1 MSYKTRLEELEQKA
15 PGAYSASSA
24 VLDAQKALKDYEGRK
39 PGAYTSQYTGQLDKL
54 LQKIQNRKFEYDM
67 NSDGLYQQMKDR
79 YLEQGKQAAKN
90 AATEASALTGG
101 YGNSYAASAAAQA
114 NQQYLLGLNDKATDL
129 YGLALARYQQDGNDL
144 ATQYGLVNARDATD
158 YARHQDDVTDFYNY
172 LTYLQGRE
180 NSLYSRD
187 YGEYTDR
194 LNRYNADRDYL
205 YNGYRG
211 DVSDEQWRQQLA
223 ENARQF
229 NANLALQQ
237 QKAAASAASAASA
250 KSSKGGSTSTTGK
263 SEYSRW
269 YKALGSK
276 QKTTANKVFASPV
289 AVQGYIAN
297 ASGHG
302 VSAADTYNYV
312 RKAVNNGTI
321 TAEQLDKYMT
331 MHYGGRK

>member
-15 PGAYSASSA
+15 PGAYSASGA
-24 VLDAQKALKDYEGRK
+24 VLDAQRALKDYESKK
-39 PGAYTSQYTGQLDKL
+39 PGAYTSQYTGQLDNL

-114 NQQYLLGLNDKATDL
+114 NQQYLQGLNDKATDL
-129 YGLALARYQQDGNDL
+129 YSLALARYQQEGNDL

-180 NSLYSRD
+180 NNLYSRD

-211 DVSDEQWRQQLA
+211 DVTDEQWRQQMA

-237 QKAAASAASAASA
+237 QKAAASAASA
-250 KSSKGGSTSTTGK
+250 KSGKSGSGTSTTGK
-263 SEYSRW
+263 
-269 YKALGSK
+269 ALDSK
-276 QKTTANKVFASPV
+276 EKMTANKVFASPG

-312 RKAVNNGTI
+312 RQAVNNGTI
-321 TAEQLDKYMT
+321 TAAQLDKYMT
-331 MHYGGRK
+331 MYYGGRK

>member
-1 MSYKTRLEELEQKA
+1 MSYKTRLEELERQA
-15 PGAYSASSA
+15 PGAYSASGA
-24 VLDAQKALKDYEGRK
+24 VLDAQRALKDYESKK

-114 NQQYLLGLNDKATDL
+114 NQQYLQGLNDKATDL
-129 YGLALARYQQDGNDL
+129 YSLALARYQQEGNDL

-180 NSLYSRD
+180 NNLYSRD

-211 DVSDEQWRQQLA
+211 DVTDEQWRQQMA

-237 QKAAASAASAASA
+237 QKAAASAASA
-250 KSSKGGSTSTTGK
+250 KSGK
-263 SEYSRW
+263 SGSGTSITD
-269 YKALGSK
+269 KALDSK
-276 QKTTANKVFASPV
+276 KKMTANKVFASPG

-312 RKAVNNGTI
+312 RQAVNNGTI
-321 TAEQLDKYMT
+321 TAAQLDKYMT
-331 MHYGGRK
+331 MYYGGRK

>member
-1 MSYKTRLEELEQKA
+1 MSYKTRLEELEQQA

-24 VLDAQKALKDYEGRK
+24 VLGAQKALKDYEGRK

-90 AATEASALTGG
+90 AAADASALTGG

-114 NQQYLLGLNDKATDL
+114 NQQYLQGLNDKATDL
-129 YGLALARYQQDGNDL
+129 YSLALARYQQDGNDL

-172 LTYLQGRE
+172 LSYLQGRE

-211 DVSDEQWRQQLA
+211 DVSDEQWRQQMA
-223 ENARQF
+223 ENTRQF

-237 QKAAASAASAASA
+237 QAAARAAST
-250 KSSKGGSTSTTGK
+250 KSSKSSGTSTADK
-263 SEYSRW
+263 SKYSRW
-269 YKALGSK
+269 YKGLNSK
-276 QKTTANKVFASPV
+276 QKTTANKVFSGPAT
-289 AVQGYIAN
+289 VQGYIAN
-297 ASGHG
+297 ASGRG

-312 RKAVNNGTI
+312 RQAVNNGTI
-321 TAEQLDKYMT
+321 TAEQLDRYMT
-331 MHYGGRK
+331 MYYGGRK

>member
-1 MSYKTRLEELEQKA
+1 MSYKTRLEELEQQA

-24 VLDAQKALKDYEGRK
+24 VLGAQKALKDYEGRK

-90 AATEASALTGG
+90 AAADASALTGG

-114 NQQYLLGLNDKATDL
+114 NQQYLQGLNDKATDL
-129 YGLALARYQQDGNDL
+129 YSLALARYQQDGNDL

-172 LTYLQGRE
+172 LSYLQGRE

-211 DVSDEQWRQQLA
+211 DVSDEQWRQQMA
-223 ENARQF
+223 ENTRQF

-237 QKAAASAASAASA
+237 QAAARAASTKNS
-250 KSSKGGSTSTTGK
+250 KSSGSGTSTADK

-269 YKALGSK
+269 YKSLGSK
-276 QKTTANKVFASPV
+276 QKTTANKVFSGPAT
-289 AVQGYIAN
+289 VQGYIAN

-312 RKAVNNGTI
+312 RQAVNNGTI
-321 TAEQLDKYMT
+321 TAEQLDRYMT
-331 MHYGGRK
+331 MYYGGRK

>member
-1 MSYKTRLEELEQKA
+1 MSYKTRLEELERQA
-15 PGAYSASSA
+15 PGAYSASGA
-24 VLDAQKALKDYEGRK
+24 VLDAQRALKDYESKK
-39 PGAYTSQYTGQLDKL
+39 PGAYTSQYTGQLDNL

-67 NSDGLYQQMKDR
+67 NSDGLYQQIKDR

-114 NQQYLLGLNDKATDL
+114 NQQYLQGLNDKATDL
-129 YGLALARYQQDGNDL
+129 YSLALARYQQDGNDL

-180 NSLYSRD
+180 NNLYSRD

-211 DVSDEQWRQQLA
+211 DVTDEQWRQQMA

-237 QKAAASAASAASA
+237 QKAAASAASA
-250 KSSKGGSTSTTGK
+250 KSGK
-263 SEYSRW
+263 SGSGTNTTD
-269 YKALGSK
+269 KALDRK
-276 QKTTANKVFASPV
+276 QKMTANKVFASPG

-312 RKAVNNGTI
+312 RQAVNKGTI
-321 TAEQLDKYMT
+321 TAAQLDKYMT
-331 MHYGGRK
+331 MYYGGRK

>member
-1 MSYKTRLEELEQKA
+1 MSYKTRLEELERQA
-15 PGAYSASSA
+15 PGAYSASGA
-24 VLDAQKALKDYEGRK
+24 VLDAQRALKDYESKK
-39 PGAYTSQYTGQLDKL
+39 PGAYTSQYTGQLDNL

-114 NQQYLLGLNDKATDL
+114 NQQYLQGLNDKATDL
-129 YGLALARYQQDGNDL
+129 YSLALARYQQEGNDL

-211 DVSDEQWRQQLA
+211 DVTDEQWRQQMA

-237 QKAAASAASAASA
+237 QKAAASAASA
-250 KSSKGGSTSTTGK
+250 KSGK
-263 SEYSRW
+263 SGSGTSITD
-269 YKALGSK
+269 KALDSK
-276 QKTTANKVFASPV
+276 KKMTANKVFASPG

-312 RKAVNNGTI
+312 RQAVNNGTI
-321 TAEQLDKYMT
+321 TAAQLDKYMT
-331 MHYGGRK
+331 MYYGGRK

>member
-1 MSYKTRLEELEQKA
+1 MSYKTRLEELERQA
-15 PGAYSASSA
+15 PGAYSASGA
-24 VLDAQKALKDYEGRK
+24 VLDAQRALKDYESKK
-39 PGAYTSQYTGQLDKL
+39 PGAYTSQYTGQLDNL

-67 NSDGLYQQMKDR
+67 NSDGLYQQIKDR
-79 YLEQGKQAAKN
+79 YLEQGEQAAKN

-114 NQQYLLGLNDKATDL
+114 NQQYLQGLNDKATDL
-129 YGLALARYQQDGNDL
+129 YSLALARYQQDGNDL
-144 ATQYGLVNARDATD
+144 AKQYGLVNARDATD

-180 NSLYSRD
+180 NNLYSRD

-211 DVSDEQWRQQLA
+211 DVTDEQWRQQMA

-237 QKAAASAASAASA
+237 QKSAASAASA
-250 KSSKGGSTSTTGK
+250 KSGKSGSGTSTTD
-263 SEYSRW
+263 
-269 YKALGSK
+269 KALDRK
-276 QKTTANKVFASPV
+276 KKMTANKVFASPG

-312 RKAVNNGTI
+312 RQAVNNGTI
-321 TAEQLDKYMT
+321 TAAQLDKYMT
-331 MHYGGRK
+331 MYYGGRK

>member
-1 MSYKTRLEELEQKA
+1 MSYKTRLEELERQA
-15 PGAYSASSA
+15 PGAYSASGA
-24 VLDAQKALKDYEGRK
+24 VLDAQRALKDYESKK
-39 PGAYTSQYTGQLDKL
+39 PGAYTSQYTGQLDNL

-114 NQQYLLGLNDKATDL
+114 NQQYLQGLNDKATDL
-129 YGLALARYQQDGNDL
+129 YSLALARYQQDGNDL

-180 NSLYSRD
+180 NNLYSRD

-211 DVSDEQWRQQLA
+211 DVTDEQWRQQMA

-237 QKAAASAASAASA
+237 QKAAASAASA
-250 KSSKGGSTSTTGK
+250 KSGKSGSGTSTAG
-263 SEYSRW
+263 
-269 YKALGSK
+269 KALERK
-276 QKTTANKVFASPV
+276 KEMTANKVFASPG

-312 RKAVNNGTI
+312 RQAVNNGTI
-321 TAEQLDKYMT
+321 TAAQLDKYMT
-331 MHYGGRK
+331 MYYGGRK

>member
-1 MSYKTRLEELEQKA
+1 MSYKTRLEELERQA
-15 PGAYSASSA
+15 PGAYSASGA
-24 VLDAQKALKDYEGRK
+24 VLDAQRALKDYESKK
-39 PGAYTSQYTGQLDKL
+39 PGAYTSQYTGQLDNL
-54 LQKIQNRKFEYDM
+54 LQKIQNRRFEYDM

-114 NQQYLLGLNDKATDL
+114 NQQYLQGLNDKATDL
-129 YGLALARYQQDGNDL
+129 YSLALARYQQEGNDL

-158 YARHQDDVTDFYNY
+158 YARHQDEVTDFYNY

-180 NSLYSRD
+180 NNLYSRD

-211 DVSDEQWRQQLA
+211 DITDEQWRQQMA

-237 QKAAASAASAASA
+237 QKAAASAASAKRS
-250 KSSKGGSTSTTGK
+250 KSGSGTSTMDK
-263 SEYSRW
+263 V
-269 YKALGSK
+269 LDSK
-276 QKTTANKVFASPV
+276 QKMTANKVFASPMT
-289 AVQGYIAN
+289 VQGYIAN

-312 RKAVNNGTI
+312 RQAVNNGTI
-321 TAEQLDKYMT
+321 TAAQLDKYMT
-331 MHYGGRK
+331 MYYGGRK

>member
-1 MSYKTRLEELEQKA
+1 MSYKTRLEELEQQA
-15 PGAYSASSA
+15 PGAYSASGA
-24 VLDAQKALKDYEGRK
+24 VLDAQRALKDYESKK
-39 PGAYTSQYTGQLDKL
+39 PGAYTSQYTGQLDNL

-67 NSDGLYQQMKDR
+67 NSDGLYQQVKDR

-114 NQQYLLGLNDKATDL
+114 NQQYLQGLNDKATDL
-129 YGLALARYQQDGNDL
+129 YSLALARYQQEGNDL

-180 NSLYSRD
+180 NNLYSRD

-211 DVSDEQWRQQLA
+211 DVTDEQWRQQMA
-223 ENARQF
+223 ENVRQF

-250 KSSKGGSTSTTGK
+250 KSGKSGSGTSVTGK
-263 SEYSRW
+263 E
-269 YKALGSK
+269 LDIK
-276 QKTTANKVFASPV
+276 QKMTANKVFASPRT
-289 AVQGYIAN
+289 VQGYIAN

-312 RKAVNNGTI
+312 RQAVNNGTI
-321 TAEQLDKYMT
+321 TAAQLDKYMT
-331 MHYGGRK
+331 MYYGGRK

>member
-1 MSYKTRLEELEQKA
+1 MSYKTRLEELEQQA
-15 PGAYSASSA
+15 PGAYSASGA
-24 VLDAQKALKDYEGRK
+24 VLDAQRALKDYESKK
-39 PGAYTSQYTGQLDKL
+39 PGAYTSQYTGQLDNL

-114 NQQYLLGLNDKATDL
+114 NQQYLQGLNDKATDL
-129 YGLALARYQQDGNDL
+129 YSLALARYQQEGNDL

-180 NSLYSRD
+180 NNLYSRD

-211 DVSDEQWRQQLA
+211 DVTDEQWRQQMA

-237 QKAAASAASAASA
+237 QKAAASAASA
-250 KSSKGGSTSTTGK
+250 KSGKSGSGTSVTGK
-263 SEYSRW
+263 E
-269 YKALGSK
+269 LDIK
-276 QKTTANKVFASPV
+276 QKMTANKVFASPRT
-289 AVQGYIAN
+289 VQGYIAN

-312 RKAVNNGTI
+312 RQAVNNGTI
-321 TAEQLDKYMT
+321 TAAQLDKYMT
-331 MHYGGRK
+331 MYYGGRK

>member
-1 MSYKTRLEELEQKA
+1 MSYKTRLEELEQQA
-15 PGAYSASSA
+15 PGAYSASGA

-39 PGAYTSQYTGQLDKL
+39 PGAYTSQYTGQLDSL
-54 LQKIQNRKFEYDM
+54 LQKIRNRKFEYDM

-114 NQQYLLGLNDKATDL
+114 NQQYLQGLNDKATDL
-129 YGLALARYQQDGNDL
+129 YSLALARYQQDGNDL

-158 YARHQDDVTDFYNY
+158 YARHQDDLTDYYNY

-211 DVSDEQWRQQLA
+211 DVSDEQWRQQMA
-223 ENARQF
+223 ENTRQF

-237 QKAAASAASAASA
+237 QKAAASAAST
-250 KSSKGGSTSTTGK
+250 KSSKSGSGTSTTGK

-269 YKALGSK
+269 YKALDSK
-276 QKTTANKVFASPV
+276 QKTTANKVFASPA

-312 RKAVNNGTI
+312 RQAVNNGTI
-321 TAEQLDKYMT
+321 TAAQLDKYMT
-331 MHYGGRK
+331 MHYGGKK

>member
-1 MSYKTRLEELEQKA
+1 MSYKTRLEELEWQA
-15 PGAYSASSA
+15 PGAYSASGA
-24 VLDAQKALKDYEGRK
+24 VLDAQRALKDYESKK
-39 PGAYTSQYTGQLDKL
+39 PGAYTSQYTGQLDNL

-114 NQQYLLGLNDKATDL
+114 NQQYLQGLNDKATDL
-129 YGLALARYQQDGNDL
+129 YSLALARYQQEGNDL

-180 NSLYSRD
+180 NNLYSRD

-211 DVSDEQWRQQLA
+211 DVTDEQWRQQMA

-237 QKAAASAASAASA
+237 QKAAASAASA
-250 KSSKGGSTSTTGK
+250 KSGKSGSGTSTTGK
-263 SEYSRW
+263 
-269 YKALGSK
+269 ALDSK
-276 QKTTANKVFASPV
+276 QKMTANKVFASPG

-312 RKAVNNGTI
+312 RQAVNNGTI
-321 TAEQLDKYMT
+321 TAAQLDKYMT
-331 MHYGGRK
+331 MYYGGRK

>member
-1 MSYKTRLEELEQKA
+1 MSYKTRLEELERQA
-15 PGAYSASSA
+15 PGAYSASGA
-24 VLDAQKALKDYEGRK
+24 VLDAQRALKDYESKK
-39 PGAYTSQYTGQLDKL
+39 PGAYTSQYTGQLDNL

-114 NQQYLLGLNDKATDL
+114 NQQYLQGLNDKATDL
-129 YGLALARYQQDGNDL
+129 YSLALARYQQDGNDL

-180 NSLYSRD
+180 NNLYSRD

-211 DVSDEQWRQQLA
+211 DVTDEQWRQQMA

-237 QKAAASAASAASA
+237 QKAAASAASA
-250 KSSKGGSTSTTGK
+250 KSGK
-263 SEYSRW
+263 SGSGTNTTD
-269 YKALGSK
+269 KALDRK
-276 QKTTANKVFASPV
+276 QKMTANKVFASPG

-312 RKAVNNGTI
+312 RQAVNKGTI
-321 TAEQLDKYMT
+321 TAAQLDKYMT
-331 MHYGGRK
+331 MYYGGRK